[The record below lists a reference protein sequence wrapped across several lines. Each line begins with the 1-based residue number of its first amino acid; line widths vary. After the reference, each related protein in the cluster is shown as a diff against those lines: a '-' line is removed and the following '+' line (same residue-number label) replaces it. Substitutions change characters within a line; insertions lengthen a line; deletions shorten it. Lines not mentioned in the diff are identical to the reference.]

1 MFCVYLLDWFEFQR
15 EAFMLW
21 HEEESEQTENMEKKN
36 RLKRVNKRQYM
47 PSVLRSKLVIFNNSW
62 TCLVFSQTSG

>member
-1 MFCVYLLDWFEFQR
+1 
-15 EAFMLW
+15 MLW